1 MAAKQC
7 GSCGLE
13 PVERVGLRHGQ
24 KPLRRVE
31 LSCLK
36 AQLRRGER
44 TLRSPTWVG
53 CQSDGALQ
61 ERGSGG
67 DASAR
72 LRAAGG
78 SFQLTRDRLV
88 GCGGGRGQMPCPTVW
103 INFPIGRLG
112 QCEVHT
118 PALIDWRGSVD
129 RGANQRMTEPHG
141 FLDRE
146 QPIRGVS
153 RGNLDPE
160 PFGCTPDEQ
169 RVADRLGGGDQQQ
182 EPRSGR
188 NRFNSVLKAL
198 LEPSRQRL
206 PRGVQQTETTG
217 KLLYRQPT
225 GQLQER
231 EGIAS
236 RLGDDAIADP
246 LVEPKHDART
256 QKRARVPVP
265 EPKNLQLREPAKLP
279 GGRARRKEK
288 SDWLRE
294 EPPRDEGE
302 RLGRHLVQ
310 PLRVVDDAEERTLL
324 CRPRK
329 QRQDRQPDEE
339 SIRRRP
345 CGPAERDLECA
356 ALWRRE
362 LLHGFE
368 QRRTQ
373 LVQGRERELHLRL
386 DTRGLKD
393 PHVCCRF
400 NGIVQERCLP
410 DPGLAVNQ
418 QRATLAGAERGDDVI
433 EQGALRTTPL
443 QASRPADRIATRHR
457 ASILDKPERRV
468 YRTAWIG
475 TLNPIQLYITFGRT

>member
-13 PVERVGLRHGQ
+13 PVERARLRHGQ

-44 TLRSPTWVG
+44 ALRSPTWVG

-103 INFPIGRLG
+103 INLPIGRLC

-118 PALIDWRGSVD
+118 PALIGWRGSVD

-153 RGNLDPE
+153 RGDLDPE

-169 RVADRLGGGDQQQ
+169 RVADRLGGGDEQQ

-188 NRFNSVLKAL
+188 NRFDSALKAL

-217 KLLYRQPT
+217 KLLHRQPT
-225 GQLQER
+225 GQLQQRER
-231 EGIAS
+231 VAS

-246 LVEPKHDART
+246 LVEPNHDART

-265 EPKNLQLREPAKLP
+265 EPENLQLREPAKIP
-279 GGRARRKEK
+279 GWVRAPQREVRLAPRGAAARRRRASWPTPRPATARRRRRRGADVPLPPPKAA
-288 SDWLRE
+288 SGPPARRGIDPAPALRS
-294 EPPRDEGE
+294 
-302 RLGRHLVQ
+302 GR
-310 PLRVVDDAEERTLL
+310 T
-324 CRPRK
+324 RPRV
-329 QRQDRQPDEE
+329 RRAVAEGVAP
-339 SIRRRP
+339 RRR
-345 CGPAERDLECA
+345 A
-356 ALWRRE
+356 AAHTAGARTRTRAPSPTRHPRPEGAACLLPTQRHSSGALSFRSRPRRE
-362 LLHGFE
+362 SAACDS
-368 QRRTQ
+368 RRRGARRPRHRA
-373 LVQGRERELHLRL
+373 GRTPNH
-386 DTRGLKD
+386 
-393 PHVCCRF
+393 
-400 NGIVQERCLP
+400 
-410 DPGLAVNQ
+410 A
-418 QRATLAGAERGDDVI
+418 RA
-433 EQGALRTTPL
+433 
-443 QASRPADRIATRHR
+443 SSPAPDRIAHHVPILIRR
-457 ASILDKPERRV
+457 AAASSAATP
-468 YRTAWIG
+468 G
-475 TLNPIQLYITFGRT
+475 C